1 MYKGAIMSDT
11 ETKSEQTKPEHT
23 TQPLAGMPKRQS
35 KASLI
40 VVTVLVIVGLSL
52 GSGLAGAW
60 LITDGGLRGGGSHV
74 SQSSGTDGNTIIT
87 SEEQDIAAV
96 AKKVS
101 PSVVSILTQAQTR
114 SYYGGT
120 QLQQGAGTGII
131 ISSNGYVMT
140 NKHVIQGSDSVTVVT
155 SDGITRDDVK
165 VVGTDPLNDLAFLKI
180 SGVNDLKPAALG
192 NSTSIRIGQSVVA
205 IGNALGQYQGSV
217 TSGIISGNGRSVVA
231 GSESSRETET
241 LSDLIQTDAAI
252 NPGNSGGPLVNIAG
266 EVIGVNTA
274 IASDA
279 NGLGFS
285 IPIGAAK
292 GMIKTVI
299 ETGKVER
306 SYLGVNYLTITPD
319 VATRYK
325 LPVREGAYIRGSEGS
340 SAVAS
345 NGPAEKAGVKDGDII
360 TKVNET
366 EVGAAGS
373 ISSLIG
379 EYTPGTEVKLTVL
392 RDGKTEVLT
401 AKLQG
406 YKG

>member
-1 MYKGAIMSDT
+1 MSEN
-11 ETKSEQTKPEHT
+11 ETKSVVTKPNT
-23 TQPLAGMPKRQS
+23 TKPTAVSRQQPNTRAS
-35 KASLI
+35 KI
-40 VVTVLVIVGLSL
+40 VIIFFAVVVLSL
-52 GSGLAGAW
+52 GSGLGGAW
-60 LITDGGLRGGGSHV
+60 LLTDGGARGGGSHV
-74 SQSSGTDGNTIIT
+74 SQGSSRDGNTIVT
-87 SEEQDIAAV
+87 SEEQDIASV
-96 AKKVS
+96 ANKVS

-155 SDGITRDDVK
+155 SDGVTRDNVK

-180 SGVNDLKPAALG
+180 SDVSDLKPAELG
-192 NSTSIRIGQSVVA
+192 DSTSIRIGQSVVA

-217 TSGIISGNGRSVVA
+217 TSGIVSGNGRSVVA
-231 GSESSRETET
+231 GSEESSETET

-266 EVIGVNTA
+266 QVIGVNTA

-299 ETGKVER
+299 ETGKVQR
-306 SYLGVNYLTITPD
+306 SYLGVNYLAITPD

-325 LPVREGAYIRGSEGS
+325 LPVREGAYIRGSNDS
-340 SAVAS
+340 SAVAAG
-345 NGPAEKAGVKDGDII
+345 GPADQAGIKNGDII
-360 TKVNET
+360 TKVNDT

-401 AKLQG
+401 AKLQA

>member
-1 MYKGAIMSDT
+1 MS
-11 ETKSEQTKPEHT
+11 EKSENEGKTAVKKP
-23 TQPLAGMPKRQS
+23 QP
-35 KASLI
+35 
-40 VVTVLVIVGLSL
+40 VVTHSDLQRQASARASKLVIIIFAVVALSL
-52 GSGLAGAW
+52 GSGLGGAW
-60 LITDGGLRGGGSHV
+60 LLTDGGTRGGSARISQGSGH
-74 SQSSGTDGNTIIT
+74 DGNTIVT
-87 SEEQDIAAV
+87 SEEQDIASV
-96 AKKVS
+96 ARKVS

-131 ISSNGYVMT
+131 ISNNGYIMT
-140 NKHVIQGSDSVTVVT
+140 NKHVVQGSDSVAVVT
-155 SDGITRDDVK
+155 SDGVTHDTVK

-180 SGVNDLKPAALG
+180 DGVDNLKPAELG
-192 NSTSIRIGQSVVA
+192 DSTSIRIGQSVVA

-217 TSGIISGNGRSVVA
+217 TSGIVSGNGRSVVA
-231 GSESSRETET
+231 GSEQDSQTET

-266 EVIGVNTA
+266 QVIGVNTA

-292 GMIKTVI
+292 GLIKTVI
-299 ETGKVER
+299 ETGKVQR

-319 VATRYK
+319 VAARFK
-325 LPVREGAYIRGSEGS
+325 LPVREGAYIRGSGES

-345 NGPAEKAGVKDGDII
+345 GGPADRAGVKDGDII
-360 TKVNET
+360 TKVNDID
-366 EVGAAGS
+366 VGTAGS

-401 AKLQG
+401 VKLQAYRG
-406 YKG
+406 

>member
-1 MYKGAIMSDT
+1 MSENQT
-11 ETKSEQTKPEHT
+11 NSVVTKPNT
-23 TQPLAGMPKRQS
+23 TKPTVASRQQPSTRAS
-35 KASLI
+35 KI
-40 VVTVLVIVGLSL
+40 VIIFFAVVVLSL
-52 GSGLAGAW
+52 GSGLGGAW
-60 LITDGGLRGGGSHV
+60 LLTDGGTRGGGSHV
-74 SQSSGTDGNTIIT
+74 SQGSSRDGNTIVT
-87 SEEQDIAAV
+87 SEEQDIASV
-96 AKKVS
+96 ANKVS

-155 SDGITRDDVK
+155 SDGVTRDNVK

-180 SGVNDLKPAALG
+180 SDVSDLKPAELG
-192 NSTSIRIGQSVVA
+192 DSTSIRIGQSVVA

-217 TSGIISGNGRSVVA
+217 TSGIVSGNGRSVVA
-231 GSESSRETET
+231 GSEESSETET

-266 EVIGVNTA
+266 QVIGVNTA

-299 ETGKVER
+299 ETGKVQR

-325 LPVREGAYIRGSEGS
+325 LTVREGAYIRGSNDS
-340 SAVAS
+340 SAVAAG
-345 NGPAEKAGVKDGDII
+345 GPADQAGVKNGDII
-360 TKVNET
+360 TKVNDT

-401 AKLQG
+401 AKLQA